1 MVQDILQDAVTC
13 VMDVT
18 FQKIVENPMRQ
29 KKMDVQITTI
39 LSKDGFVNTIS
50 ARAPSHSPSKLF
62 TSDSEIEKGI
72 WYIMPVYNGD
82 HMSLQGGFSIK
93 NDITDFYIR
102 HMIKIN
108 NL

>member
-1 MVQDILQDAVTC
+1 MRSPALWTCRLRLFFQRMVFI
-13 VMDVT
+13 
-18 FQKIVENPMRQ
+18 K
-29 KKMDVQITTI
+29 
-39 LSKDGFVNTIS
+39 TIS
-50 ARAPSHSPSKLF
+50 ARATSYSTSKLF

-82 HMSLQGGFSIK
+82 HMSLQGDFSIK

>member
-39 LSKDGFVNTIS
+39 LSKDGFYKNNFCTCTES
-50 ARAPSHSPSKLF
+50 F
-62 TSDSEIEKGI
+62 TVKA
-72 WYIMPVYNGD
+72 
-82 HMSLQGGFSIK
+82 
-93 NDITDFYIR
+93 FYF
-102 HMIKIN
+102 
-108 NL
+108 

>member
-1 MVQDILQDAVTC
+1 MRSPALWTCRLRLFFQRMVFI
-13 VMDVT
+13 
-18 FQKIVENPMRQ
+18 
-29 KKMDVQITTI
+29 
-39 LSKDGFVNTIS
+39 NTIS
-50 ARAPSHSPSKLF
+50 AHAPSHSPSKLF

-72 WYIMPVYNGD
+72 WYIMPVYNGN

-93 NDITDFYIR
+93 NDITNFYIR

>member
-1 MVQDILQDAVTC
+1 
-13 VMDVT
+13 
-18 FQKIVENPMRQ
+18 MRQ
-29 KKMDVQITTI
+29 KKMDVHITTI
-39 LSKDGFVNTIS
+39 ISKDGFVNTIS
-50 ARAPSHSPSKLF
+50 ARATSYSPSKLF

>member
-1 MVQDILQDAVTC
+1 
-13 VMDVT
+13 
-18 FQKIVENPMRQ
+18 MRQ

-39 LSKDGFVNTIS
+39 LSKDGFYKNNICTCTES
-50 ARAPSHSPSKLF
+50 F
-62 TSDSEIEKGI
+62 TVKAFYFWFWDWKGI

>member
-13 VMDVT
+13 VMAVT

-39 LSKDGFVNTIS
+39 LSK
-50 ARAPSHSPSKLF
+50 RASSHSPSKLF
-62 TSDSEIEKGI
+62 PSDSEIEKGI

-82 HMSLQGGFSIK
+82 HMSLQGGFSVK